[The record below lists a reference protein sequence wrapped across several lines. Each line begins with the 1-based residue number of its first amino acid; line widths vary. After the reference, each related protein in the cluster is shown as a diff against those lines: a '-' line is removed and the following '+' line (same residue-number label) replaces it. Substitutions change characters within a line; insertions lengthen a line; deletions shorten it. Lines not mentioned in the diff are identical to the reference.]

1 MSEPFSEVRPHF
13 VAESSRLQHTFAA
26 LLAAKKGG
34 IVVYIMAADPDVE
47 TSLAILRSLPRM
59 GVDVIELGVPFS
71 DPLAD
76 GPILQRA
83 SQRALKAGG
92 SLVRTLEIARLFRT
106 ENNTTPLILMGY
118 YNPIYVYGPE
128 RFAKA
133 AAAVGIDG
141 CIIVDLPPE
150 EADEV
155 REFLKPRGIDFI
167 VLATPT
173 TDSAR
178 VPFLLEKSS
187 GFIYYVSVTG
197 TTGTISATQQAITQA
212 IIRLRHQT
220 ERPIAVGFGIM
231 TPEQVAA
238 GASVADAVVVGSAV
252 IQRIADCLDTNGRPR
267 PGLVED
273 VLSFIK
279 ELAIAAHTSRKAL
292 SLRRCP

>member
-1 MSEPFSEVRPHF
+1 MRKIEPFGAVRKPL
-13 VAESSRLQHTFAA
+13 VAGSSRLQEIFATLRA
-26 LLAAKKGG
+26 ENKGG
-34 IVVYIMAADPDVE
+34 LVVYVMAADPDVE
-47 TSLAILRSLPRM
+47 TSLAILRGLPRM

-76 GPILQRA
+76 GPIIQRA

-92 SLVRTLEIARLFRT
+92 SLVRTLELARLFRT

-155 REFLKPRGIDFI
+155 IEFLKPRGIDFI
-167 VLATPT
+167 FLATPT
-173 TDSAR
+173 TDCAR
-178 VPFLLEKSS
+178 LHFILEKSYS
-187 GFIYYVSVTG
+187 FLYYVSLTG
-197 TTGTISATQQAITQA
+197 TTGSPSATQQAITQA
-212 IIRLRHQT
+212 IRRLRQKT
-220 ERPIAVGFGIM
+220 ELPLAVGFGIR

-238 GASVADAVVVGSAV
+238 GARVADAVVVGSAV
-252 IQRIADCLDTNGRPR
+252 VQRIADGLDTNGRQK
-267 PGLVED
+267 PGLVKE
-273 VLSFIK
+273 VFSWIK
-279 ELAIAAHTSRKAL
+279 ELALAAHTVSRK
-292 SLRRCP
+292 RGCP